1 MVPVQTS
8 DRTGL
13 IFRSS
18 SGPSPYTP
26 QWGRESRVSVHWN
39 NHVVKARPSWRI
51 ALPLVAVGTA
61 GLISAVLPPYG
72 GLGTEL
78 WFAGAMFVLA
88 LTSLGLSV
96 RRDRR
101 TWVDPVAPFV
111 AFPFIALVIDLTGG
125 AASAVDSLVALPILW
140 LAMTGTRVQLYASS
154 VLTAATF
161 VVPIL
166 VIGPP
171 SYPAASW
178 RLALVW
184 TAFAVL
190 VAPVVQRLVLRLEL
204 QTHLAQ
210 VAHAETENAMRA
222 LELSEAQWRV
232 LVDNLPDTTVLM
244 LDEDLRI
251 KVVAGAGS
259 MRQGLAS
266 AQGMLL
272 DEMSNSENMRILEP
286 LIREALAG
294 REAYGEVAATATGEV
309 HEVVVTPLPE
319 HPYGK
324 RALALG
330 RNVSAARERE
340 RALLRA
346 NERSERLFADAP
358 HGLAVLTPEGGLIN
372 VNAALCAIT
381 GRTAEELHGE
391 HLSVLGSANDGTL
404 ELVLSDIVASDSAP
418 VNADCVLRNRAGHE
432 VHVVLTG
439 RLLRGDDSADD
450 RVLINVV
457 DVSERRRYEERL
469 AHLAD
474 HDVLTGLPNRR
485 RFDAELQ
492 RHLEHCRRY
501 GPSGALL
508 LLDLDNF
515 KQVNDM
521 LGHGAGD
528 QLLISTAGL
537 LQRELRAT
545 DVVARLG
552 GDEFAILLTQGDR
565 ASAEVVAGS
574 IVERIRDYTATLDG
588 IRRRVSASVGV
599 VTVQAAREHPT
610 DILALADM
618 TMYDA
623 KEAGRNRYA
632 VLEEDIVRTP
642 RSGARFQWQTRIEQ
656 ALEEDLF
663 VLHLQPITDLRSGN
677 VTAAEV
683 LIRLRHGDTLIPP
696 AYFLY
701 VAERA
706 GLIPDVDAWVIR
718 NSIAMLA
725 ELRSKQPDFR
735 LEVNLSGHSIGNLAI
750 EETIVDALHQHR
762 VDPAALILEITETA
776 AVADVALA
784 REFAERMTAR
794 GCKFALDDFGAGFGS
809 FYYLKHLLF
818 DYVKID
824 GEFVAGSHRSSV
836 DRTILRSIV
845 GIAQD
850 LGKQTVAEFVTEPA
864 VLEVV
869 RDEGVDHAQ
878 GYLIGRPLAYDEF
891 VAEFMAPA

>member
-1 MVPVQTS
+1 M
-8 DRTGL
+8 
-13 IFRSS
+13 
-18 SGPSPYTP
+18 
-26 QWGRESRVSVHWN
+26 SVHWD
-39 NHVVKARPSWRI
+39 NHVVKARPSWRV
-51 ALPLVAVGTA
+51 AAPLVAVGTVGMIGA
-61 GLISAVLPPYG
+61 LLPPYG
-72 GLGTEL
+72 RLGPELGIAGLL
-78 WFAGAMFVLA
+78 FAAA
-88 LTSLGLSV
+88 LTTLGVSV

-101 TWVDPVAPFV
+101 TWIDPVPAFV

-125 AASAVDSLVALPILW
+125 ASSAFDSLVALPILW
-140 LAMTGTRVQLYASS
+140 LAMTGTRAQLYASS

-161 VVPIL
+161 VVPI
-166 VIGPP
+166 VAIGAPA
-171 SYPAASW
+171 YPAGGW
-178 RLALVW
+178 RPALVW

-204 QTHLAQ
+204 QTHRARA
-210 VAHAETENAMRA
+210 AHAETETAMRA
-222 LELSEAQWRV
+222 LALSEAQWRV
-232 LVDNLPDTTVLM
+232 LLDNLPDTTVLM

-251 KVVAGAGS
+251 QVVAGAGS
-259 MRQGLAS
+259 MRQGLQHT
-266 AQGMLL
+266 QGNLL
-272 DEMSNSENMRILEP
+272 AEVSSPDNMRILGP
-286 LIREALAG
+286 LLHDAFAG
-294 REAYGEVAATATGEV
+294 REGSGEVAATATGDV

-319 HPYGK
+319 HPDGR
-324 RALALG
+324 RAMAVG
-330 RNVSAARERE
+330 RNVSAVRERE

-346 NERSERLFADAP
+346 NERSERLFSDAP
-358 HGLAVLTPEGGLIN
+358 HGLAVLTPEGRLIN

-381 GRTAEELHGE
+381 GRTPEELEGR
-391 HLSVLGSANDGTL
+391 HLSTLGAPNDAAL
-404 ELVLSDIVASDSAP
+404 DLVVSDIVANEGGSVD
-418 VNADCVLRNRAGHE
+418 ADCVLRDRAGHD

-439 RLLRGDDSADD
+439 RLLHGDEPAED
-450 RVLINVV
+450 RVLVNVV

-474 HDVLTGLPNRR
+474 HDVLTGLANRR

-565 ASAEVVAGS
+565 ASAEIVAGS
-574 IVERIRDYTATLDG
+574 IVDRIRDYTATLDG

-623 KEAGRNRYA
+623 KDAGRNQYA
-632 VLEEDIVRTP
+632 VLDEDIVRAP
-642 RSGARFQWQTRIEQ
+642 RSGARFQWQSRIEQ

-663 VLHLQPITDLRSGN
+663 VLHLQPISDVRSGT

-683 LIRLRHGDTLIPP
+683 LIRLRHGGSLVPP

-706 GLIPDVDAWVIR
+706 GLMPEVDSWVLR
-718 NSIAMLA
+718 HSIAVLA
-725 ELRSKQPDFR
+725 ELRRMRPDFR
-735 LEVNLSGHSIGNLAI
+735 LEVNLSGLSIGNLAI
-750 EETIVDALHQHR
+750 EEAIVDALHEHQI
-762 VDPAALILEITETA
+762 DPQALILEITETA
-776 AVADVALA
+776 AVADVGLA
-784 REFAERMTAR
+784 REFAERMTAH

-824 GEFVAGSHRSSV
+824 GEFVAASHRSSV

-845 GIAQD
+845 GIARD

-864 VLEVV
+864 ILDVV
-869 RDEGVDHAQ
+869 REEGVDHAQ
-878 GYLIGRPLAYDEF
+878 GYLIGRPVAYDDF
-891 VAEFMAPA
+891 VAEFMAPAAG